1 MGTIYAVTYKE
12 QIERNVW
19 RLHAVYHKA
28 ENADEARKAFK
39 RPNIKVLSIVVADD
53 KEKDLLIDGQV
64 MWL

>member
-1 MGTIYAVTYKE
+1 MGTIFAVTYKE

-19 RLHAVYHKA
+19 RLHAVYHNAKS
-28 ENADEARKAFK
+28 ADEAREAFK

-64 MWL
+64 MRL

>member
-1 MGTIYAVTYKE
+1 MGTVYAVTYKE

-28 ENADEARKAFK
+28 ENADKAREAFK

-53 KEKDLLIDGQV
+53 KEKDLLDGGQV
-64 MWL
+64 M